1 MPDYSKGQIYTIRNR
16 NDNSKIYV
24 GSTIQSLAVRFGE
37 LAPSVV
43 SRDVGG
49 SAGTRCVG
57 SVGGCAAV
65 GARTRLV
72 LRQDGGYGC
81 RRVPF
86 D

>member
-1 MPDYSKGQIYTIRNR
+1 MELS
-16 NDNSKIYV
+16 S
-24 GSTIQSLAVRFGE
+24 GSSLGAVRAYLRNVGAME